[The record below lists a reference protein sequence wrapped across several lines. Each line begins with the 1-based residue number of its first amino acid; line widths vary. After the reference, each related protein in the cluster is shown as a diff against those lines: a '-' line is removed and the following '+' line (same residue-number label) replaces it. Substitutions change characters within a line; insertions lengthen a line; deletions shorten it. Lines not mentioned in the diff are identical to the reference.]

1 MLKTWLI
8 AAWRNFLK
16 HKSFSIINISG
27 LSLGIACLISI
38 LLYVLD
44 EVSYDRFHDN
54 AARIYQINVTSAYDG
69 SSTQYATTSTPL
81 ADAIRSDVPDIA
93 MAARL
98 FGRQATMQVIDAD
111 STMST
116 DKKYFEDNFFFADPS
131 ILKIFS
137 FNFLSGDAKTALAN
151 PNQIVLTER
160 IAVKY
165 FGTVEAAIG
174 KQLLF
179 EGSIPLEVS
188 AVVANYPDQSTNR
201 IELLSNFE
209 NYYNIER
216 PEVRDFLRRDWLYN
230 PVSTYVL
237 LKSGTPLPD
246 VTQKINALNK
256 KYADDRVREHVSYEL
271 QPFTDVHLYSDFT
284 YASDRNAIRH
294 LYLFS
299 IIGMLILLIACI
311 NFINLSTVHSL
322 RRAKEIGIRKV
333 VGALKAGLTLQFLLE
348 SVVMVSISFIV
359 AFMVVYF
366 GLPFINAITGKTLSM
381 QPLLGVEVA
390 FMLLLIFIATA
401 LAAGVYPA
409 FHISKFNPIA
419 ALKGLKD
426 PSISSGFILRRILVV
441 TQFTA
446 SIVLIIFT
454 VVVFRQV
461 NFMQNKPLG
470 FQRDFMLTIPLF
482 STNPNSILGGGI
494 DGPMRSRV
502 NSFENEL
509 TKYATVEAVTVSSGL
524 PGQGPVNALVTTD
537 KIKEED
543 NVFVPIVSVDYD
555 FIETFKI
562 QVNAGR
568 AFNKE
573 AGTDHLNALV
583 ANEEAVKRLGFIDP
597 EKAIGQN
604 IGALGKTATI
614 IGVIR
619 NYHYEGLQQP
629 LRPLLME
636 VAASKFDIF
645 SLRLSNHNIPET
657 IDQVKK
663 VWDTFFPEKVFEYEF
678 LDDRLRTSY
687 QREQQFGKLI
697 NVFSGLATFISALGL
712 FGLAAYLG
720 HQKQKEAGIRKVLGA
735 TTTQIFYALSKE
747 FVRIMVL
754 SVLISIPLGYFF
766 ANSWLNDFANKITIG
781 WLPFAISFV
790 CTTLIVFLTTV
801 YQTLKT
807 ASVNPVQTIRNE

>member
-44 EVSYDRFHDN
+44 EVSYDKFHDK
-54 AARIYQINVTSAYDG
+54 AARIYQVNVTSAYDG
-69 SSTQYATTSTPL
+69 SSTRYATTSTPL
-81 ADAIRSDVPDIA
+81 ADAIRSDVPEA
-93 MAARL
+93 EEVARL
-98 FGRQATMQVIDAD
+98 FGRQATIQVIDVD
-111 STMST
+111 STVSA

-131 ILKIFS
+131 VLKIFS
-137 FNFLSGDAKTALAN
+137 FNFLVGDPKSALAN
-151 PNQIVLTER
+151 PNQLVLTER
-160 IAVKY
+160 IALKY
-165 FGTVEAAIG
+165 FDSVEGAIG

-179 EGSIPLEVS
+179 EGTIPLEVS
-188 AVVANYPDQSTNR
+188 AVVADYPNQSTNR

-216 PEVRDFLRRDWLYN
+216 PDVRDFLRRDWLYN

-237 LKSGTPLPD
+237 LKSETTFAD
-246 VTQKINALNK
+246 VTEKINALNK

-284 YASDRNAIRH
+284 YSSDRNAIRQ
-294 LYLFS
+294 LYVFS
-299 IIGMLILLIACI
+299 IIGILILLIACI

-322 RRAKEIGIRKV
+322 SRAKEIGIRKV
-333 VGALKAGLTLQFLLE
+333 VGALKTGLAMQFLLE

-359 AFMVVYF
+359 AFIVVYIA
-366 GLPFINAITGKTLSM
+366 LPFINTITGKTLSIHS
-381 QPLLGVEVA
+381 LLGVEVVLI
-390 FMLLLIFIATA
+390 LLLIFILTA

-446 SIVLIIFT
+446 SIVLIVFT
-454 VVVFRQV
+454 VVIFRQV
-461 NFMQNKPLG
+461 NFMQNTPLG

-494 DGPMRSRV
+494 DGPMRSRM

-509 TKYATVEAVTVSSGL
+509 TRYATVEAVTVSSGL

-537 KIKEED
+537 KIKEAD

-555 FIETFKI
+555 FIETFKMQI
-562 QVNAGR
+562 IAGR
-568 AFNKE
+568 SFSKE
-573 AGTDHLNALV
+573 AGTDHLTAFV
-583 ANEEAVKRLGFIDP
+583 VNEEAVKRLGFIDAD
-597 EKAIGQN
+597 KAIGQN

-645 SLRLSNHNIPET
+645 SIRLNNNNIPET
-657 IDQVKK
+657 IDQIKK
-663 VWDTFFPEKVFEYEF
+663 VWDTSFPEKVFEYEF
-678 LDDRLRTSY
+678 LDDRLRASY
-687 QREQQFGKLI
+687 QREHQFGKLI
-697 NVFSGLATFISALGL
+697 NVFSGLAI
-712 FGLAAYLG
+712 
-720 HQKQKEAGIRKVLGA
+720 
-735 TTTQIFYALSKE
+735 
-747 FVRIMVL
+747 
-754 SVLISIPLGYFF
+754 
-766 ANSWLNDFANKITIG
+766 
-781 WLPFAISFV
+781 
-790 CTTLIVFLTTV
+790 
-801 YQTLKT
+801 
-807 ASVNPVQTIRNE
+807 